1 MRLIAG
7 REVRMR
13 VSDRDSVRTEENR
26 TEDIRS
32 TSVRCAG
39 DRVDLGN
46 VAARRLHHGSG
57 PLIDCV
63 RTNKNFDSSGLGL
76 R

>member
-1 MRLIAG
+1 MRLIARKG
-7 REVRMR
+7 KFMR
-13 VSDRDSVRTEENR
+13 VSDRDSVRTEKNR

-46 VAARRLHHGSG
+46 VAARKLHHGSG
-57 PLIDCV
+57 PLIDCM
-63 RTNKNFDSSGLGL
+63 RTNQNFDSSGLGL